1 MRSRLVRGLVVG
13 ALPLAFAA
21 CSGTALPPYPD
32 VASFCVAK
40 AHAICQAT
48 AICAADPTACQA
60 NQVAQCDADATAA
73 MASGVR
79 KYNTAN
85 APSCIDALNGAFGNN
100 ASQVPFAQLVGPG
113 SITDKCE
120 RVFVGSANSNQ
131 PCASDYDCAGAL
143 ICVPSQTGTPSSP
156 LVCAS
161 PVAKNAMDYC
171 DEPGAECP
179 TDTYCGTPA
188 GGVAP
193 ACIPAAQAGQACSAT
208 APCVSAERCS
218 NSLCVPRATSS
229 GQPCSTN
236 GDCIAPTPYC
246 DVYAGSICTI
256 GLTFAT
262 GASDCEGFLLGMT
275 VAGPDAGGAGAGD
288 SSGAD

>member
-1 MRSRLVRGLVVG
+1 MRCRLVRGLVVG
-13 ALPLAFAA
+13 ALPLAFSA

-32 VASFCVAK
+32 VSSFCVAK

-85 APSCIDALNGAFGNN
+85 APGCIDALTAAFGKN

-120 RVFVGSANSNQ
+120 RVFVGNANSNQ
-131 PCASDYDCAGAL
+131 PCRSDYDCSGAL
-143 ICVPSQTGTPSSP
+143 ICVPAQPGTTSSP

-161 PVAKNAMDYC
+161 PVAKNAMDFC
-171 DEPGAECP
+171 ADPGAQCQA
-179 TDTYCGTPA
+179 DTYCGTPA
-188 GGVAP
+188 GGVAV

-218 NSLCVPRATSS
+218 NNLCVERATG

-236 GDCIAPTPYC
+236 GDCGSVDPYC
-246 DVYAGSICTI
+246 DVYAGSICTL

-262 GASDCEGFLLGMT
+262 GALDCEGFLLGMA
-275 VAGPDAGGAGAGD
+275 VAGPDAGGAAAGD
-288 SSGAD
+288 SAGGD